1 MNFTNPEILYAL
13 TAVLIPLIIHLF
25 NFRRYKK
32 FYFSNVALLKEI
44 NIETKKKSRIKHIIV
59 MFLRMFAIAALVI
72 AFAGPNFNNN
82 TQNNSTQNIT
92 GIYIDNSFSMESSDR
107 NGRLFDHAIA
117 GAREI
122 IKHSSRESK
131 FFVFDNNLKPGQRL
145 LNKDEA
151 LSKIDNM
158 SISSVHKE
166 ISTIMDDFLLLKSKN
181 KKEIGLTTYLFSDFQ
196 KSSFN
201 ASEFPADSLTNWNF
215 ALLQHQETRNILI
228 DSCWIEDPIILPSKT
243 TTLFV
248 KLKNV
253 SNKSYEKAGIKLFIN
268 DKNKSIASVD
278 LMENSEKIIEMQFIV
293 AENGWQSAYLEVED
307 YPITFDD
314 ILYFSFFVDEKIN
327 VLAINPNGNDNYLKA
342 FYLSDSVFNFSQE
355 NFKSINYQNLKNNQL
370 IILNGLSEISSGL
383 SSQLNTY
390 VNDGGN
396 LMIFPPENDNIA
408 DVNKLLKIFDAG
420 SINGPQKTETRIKGI
435 KLKNSIFS
443 KAIEQIPEN
452 ANLPMVFQKFD
463 FTNNYTNKLETLISL
478 INGEAF
484 LLKKEIGSGIL
495 YFSAVSLNSE
505 FSNLPSHPLFIP
517 LMYGMAVEGKGFQKL
532 FYTIGKNTK
541 ININIPENTI
551 SNRDDVFNIK
561 MEKSN
566 NSFIPLQQMQGN
578 KLSLSM
584 NNNIEQAGTYLLKQK
599 NKNIAFL
606 SFNYERK
613 ESIMEFYNKTTIEEN
628 LKLSK
633 LKNYDILDLQTFST
647 EEIIDS
653 IQNESR
659 LWLVFIIFALS
670 FLFAEV
676 LVLRFWP

>member
-1 MNFTNPEILYAL
+1 MIFTNPEILYAL

-44 NIETKKKSRIKHIIV
+44 NIETRKKSRIKHLIV
-59 MFLRMFAIAALVI
+59 MLLRMLAIAALVF
-72 AFAGPNFNNN
+72 AFAGPNFNTK
-82 TQNNSTQNIT
+82 TQNKSAQNIT

-107 NGRLFDHAIA
+107 NGRLFDHAVA

-122 IKHSSRESK
+122 VKHSTRESK
-131 FFVFDNNLKPGQRL
+131 FLVFDNKLKAGQRL

-166 ISTIMDDFLLLKSKN
+166 ISTIIDDFLMLKSKN
-181 KKEIGLTTYLFSDFQ
+181 KEEFGLTTYLFSDFQ

-201 ASEFPADSLTNWNF
+201 TLEFPSDSLTYWNF

-243 TTLFV
+243 ITLFV

-253 SNKSYEKAGIKLFIN
+253 SNKSYEKAGLKLFIN
-268 DKNKSIASVD
+268 AKNKSIASVD
-278 LMENSEKIIEMQFIV
+278 LMENSEKIIEMQFNV
-293 AENGWQSAYLEVED
+293 TEKGWQSAYLEVED

-327 VLAINPNGNDNYLKA
+327 VISINPNGNDKYLKA

-355 NFKSINYQNLKNNQL
+355 NFKSINYQTLKNNQL

-383 SSQLNTY
+383 RSQLNSY
-390 VNDGGN
+390 VSDGGN
-396 LMIFPPENDNIA
+396 LMIFPPESDDIG
-408 DVNKLLKIFDAG
+408 DLNKLLKIFDAG
-420 SINGPQKTETRIKGI
+420 SINGPQKTETRVKGI

-443 KAIEQIPEN
+443 EAIDQIPEN
-452 ANLPMVFQKFD
+452 ANLPMIFQKFN
-463 FTNNYTNKLETLISL
+463 FKNNYTNKLETLISL
-478 INGEAF
+478 LNGEAF

-532 FYTIGKNTK
+532 FYAIGKNNK
-541 ININIPENTI
+541 INLNIPDNTI
-551 SNRDDVFNIK
+551 SNRDEVFDIK

-566 NSFIPLQQMQGN
+566 QSFIPLQQMRGN
-578 KLSLSM
+578 KLSLSV
-584 NNNIEQAGTYLLKQK
+584 NENIEQAGTYQLMQK
-599 NKNIAFL
+599 DKNIAFL

-613 ESIMEFYNKTTIEEN
+613 ESIMEFYNKTSLEEN

-647 EEIIDS
+647 EEIINS
-653 IQNESR
+653 MQNESR

-670 FLFAEV
+670 FLLAEV